1 MFILVILVVSIGVG
15 KAMDTG
21 STSAIDIHPEST
33 VGIEQALGT
42 GDVYV

>member
-1 MFILVILVVSIGVG
+1 MFILVILVVSVGIG

-21 STSAIDIHPEST
+21 SATTIDIYPESS
-33 VGIEQALGT
+33 VGVEQALGT